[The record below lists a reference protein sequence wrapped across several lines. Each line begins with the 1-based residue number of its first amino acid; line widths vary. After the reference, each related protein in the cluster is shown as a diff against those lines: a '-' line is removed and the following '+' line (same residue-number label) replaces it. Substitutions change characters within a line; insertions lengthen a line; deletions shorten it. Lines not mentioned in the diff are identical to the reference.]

1 MANDS
6 SAARVESVGFDDLIP
21 VARRL
26 NTASDDLNA
35 ALKRIEERLNELG
48 IGIAR
53 YVTVPETRDVVSDG
67 QDHAPEEWA
76 HRGFFRRFWMDS
88 LDFSVALQSRL
99 PGKEKLHMRFP
110 DVRIGLSRVID
121 LVVFIKLIHQPA
133 SFWVHIYAA

>member
-67 QDHAPEEWA
+67 QDHAPEEWTEYQVGYDRLGDGWALMTRRA
-76 HRGFFRRFWMDS
+76 HFQD
-88 LDFSVALQSRL
+88 D
-99 PGKEKLHMRFP
+99 
-110 DVRIGLSRVID
+110 
-121 LVVFIKLIHQPA
+121 PA
-133 SFWVHIYAA
+133 MTGVPEDCW